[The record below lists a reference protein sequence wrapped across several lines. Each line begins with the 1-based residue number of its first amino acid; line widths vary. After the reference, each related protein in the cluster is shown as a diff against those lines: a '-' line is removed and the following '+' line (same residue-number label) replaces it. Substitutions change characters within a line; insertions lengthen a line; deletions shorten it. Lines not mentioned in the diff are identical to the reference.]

1 MRSLLV
7 SPDALERRRADLAAS
22 SDLKALD
29 ARLRAE
35 VGEFVARPLYV
46 PEAKALLSR
55 WGSLCRDD
63 GAELAFD
70 PWSPDA
76 QRCTRCENANPRRAA
91 SWATRLAC
99 ARRRSAG

>member
-1 MRSLLV
+1 MRSVLV
-7 SPDALERRRADLAAS
+7 SPDALERRRGDMAAS
-22 SDLKALD
+22 PDLQALD

-70 PWSPDA
+70 PTSPQA
-76 QRCTRCENANPRRAA
+76 QRCTRCGRIWTTEQTHRWCL
-91 SWATRLAC
+91 SLHFL
-99 ARRRSAG
+99 S